1 MEAVEEDL
9 EVGVEAREVD
19 LVGADDFTGGAVG
32 FVEVKVAREVGV
44 EALEDLFVEGS
55 VDLPDGVEDLEVA
68 GEGLLLPLVEELS
81 PGLQTTLLLELG
93 SV

>member
-1 MEAVEEDL
+1 MEAVKEGL
-9 EVGVEAREVD
+9 VVGVEAREVD

-44 EALEDLFVEGS
+44 EGLEDLFVEGN

-68 GEGLLLPLVEELS
+68 GEGLLLPLVEEPS
-81 PGLQTTLLLELG
+81 PGLETT
-93 SV
+93 